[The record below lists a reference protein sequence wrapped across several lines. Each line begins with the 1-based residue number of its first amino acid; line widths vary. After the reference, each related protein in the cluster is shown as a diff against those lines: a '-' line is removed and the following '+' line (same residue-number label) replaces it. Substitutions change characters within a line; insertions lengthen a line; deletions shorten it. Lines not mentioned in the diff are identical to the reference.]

1 MAFESQLKLSKDNIS
16 HTLILYEIEDIQV
29 WVKWGTRME
38 IWNFRSFHPP
48 PFPSLTTLYTV
59 QLFSI
64 LYVMKGY
71 KGNKWNLM
79 NNFSKKWTF
88 FIFPTSYF

>member
-1 MAFESQLKLSKDNIS
+1 MGDPHGDMEFSFFS
-16 HTLILYEIEDIQV
+16 HT
-29 WVKWGTRME
+29 
-38 IWNFRSFHPP
+38 